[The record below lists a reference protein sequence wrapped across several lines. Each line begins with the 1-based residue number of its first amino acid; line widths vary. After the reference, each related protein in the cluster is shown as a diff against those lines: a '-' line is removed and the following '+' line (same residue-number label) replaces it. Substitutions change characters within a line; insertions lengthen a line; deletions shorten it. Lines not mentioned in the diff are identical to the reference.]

1 MNEKS
6 ETTETTIDFKV
17 EKQTAIAKIDSI
29 SGDCTTLVE
38 YGLEISVDT
47 PETLEIANQKLSEA
61 KELIDMTEEV
71 RKAFVKG
78 PNEFVKEVNTYA
90 KAFLEPV
97 DNMVTYLKDQAKS
110 YQELQI
116 ATLRLEQER
125 QANELTEQHGKEKE
139 DLKKLSRAAVQIHA
153 RIHGGSYKTGSGE
166 IKSSAGCITTKQ
178 CEDLREFLKTKYP
191 EHESFGSYAD
201 KSRELMGK
209 FISAINDMEKNLKL
223 SDSSDEKTVEKAAK
237 AILKAKGKS
246 EKLVIAEFEKLGTV
260 IIKAAEKEERESKKI
275 IAGAS
280 KGIRKTIIWE
290 VTEPEKIPRAYLVID
305 EEKVNELLSRQR
317 EEIRSL
323 IEQDSGGTVIAGIEF
338 SIKTTHVSA

>member
-1 MNEKS
+1 MNEEKKI
-6 ETTETTIDFKV
+6 TETTIDFEV

-29 SGDCTTLVE
+29 SGDCATLVE
-38 YGLEISVDT
+38 YGLEINVDT

-61 KELIDMTEEV
+61 KELTDITEEV
-71 RKAFVKG
+71 RKTFVKG

-90 KAFLEPV
+90 KNFLEPV
-97 DNMVTYLKDQAKS
+97 NNMVIYLKDQAKS

-116 ATLRLEQER
+116 ATLRLEQEK
-125 QANELTEQHGKEKE
+125 QATDLAEQHEKEKE

-166 IKSSAGCITTKQ
+166 IKSSAGCITTQQ
-178 CEDLREFLKTKYP
+178 CIDLREFLKTKYP
-191 EHESFGSYAD
+191 DHESFGNYAD

-223 SDSSDEKTVEKAAK
+223 SDSSNEKTAEKAAK
-237 AILKAKGKS
+237 AILKSKEKS
-246 EKLVIAEFEKLGTV
+246 EKLVLSEFEKLGTV
-260 IIKAAEKEERESKKI
+260 IIKTAEKEERESKKV
-275 IAGAS
+275 IASAS

-290 VTEPEKIPRAYLVID
+290 VTDPEKVPRLYLVID

-323 IEQDSGGTVIAGIEF
+323 IEQDSGSTVIAGIEF
-338 SIKTTHVSA
+338 SIKTTHIS